1 MSRKHNHIN
10 YNKKILSLFKKTVTI
25 HQIIIRRYNMI
36 ITNVDECDLEIIFD
50 LQGAVFQD
58 EPLLTNL
65 AYFKEVITLDDLKKS
80 YEKYDFLKAVEDDG
94 SISGIICGYE
104 TNNTVSILAVIV
116 RKERRNKGIGRKL
129 VFAMEHL
136 YPNIRCEIQSPNSM
150 PKNIA
155 FYESMGYVKCRQ
167 EKLSN
172 NEIISTF
179 EKLREIID

>member
-1 MSRKHNHIN
+1 
-10 YNKKILSLFKKTVTI
+10 
-25 HQIIIRRYNMI
+25 MI
-36 ITNVDECDLEIIFD
+36 ITNVEENDLEIIF
-50 LQGAVFQD
+50 LMQAEVFKD

-65 AYFKEVITLDDLKKS
+65 GYFNEVVTLEDLKKS

-104 TNNTVSILAVIV
+104 NSNTVSILAVIV
-116 RKERRNKGIGRKL
+116 RKEKRNKGIGRKL

-136 YPNIRCEIQSPNSM
+136 YPNIRCEIQTPNSM

-167 EKLSN
+167 EKISN

-179 EKLREIID
+179 EKLREIVY

>member
-1 MSRKHNHIN
+1 
-10 YNKKILSLFKKTVTI
+10 
-25 HQIIIRRYNMI
+25 MI
-36 ITNVDECDLEIIFD
+36 ITNVEENDLETIFSM
-50 LQGAVFQD
+50 QAEVFQD

-65 AYFKEVITLDDLKKS
+65 GYFNEVLTLEDLKKS

-104 TNNTVSILAVIV
+104 NSNTVSILAVIV
-116 RKERRNKGIGRKL
+116 RKEKRNKGIGRKL

-136 YPNIRCEIQSPNSM
+136 YPNIRCEIQTPNSM

-167 EKLSN
+167 EKISN
-172 NEIISTF
+172 NEVISTF
-179 EKLREIID
+179 EKLREIVY